1 MPKTVQFTKGSIIF
15 FEGDKNE
22 NIYILQSGSIV
33 LKSLDMETGEQIQE
47 QLHIGEFFGV
57 KSALAHM
64 PALVTAS
71 VVVDSVVVLMSINE
85 FEKIFSAKQEVIE
98 KMLRVFSRS
107 LRDIHK
113 KMEEFFKT
121 DAINQLDHLST

>member
-47 QLHIGEFFGV
+47 QLHI
-57 KSALAHM
+57 A
-64 PALVTAS
+64 
-71 VVVDSVVVLMSINE
+71 
-85 FEKIFSAKQEVIE
+85 
-98 KMLRVFSRS
+98 
-107 LRDIHK
+107 
-113 KMEEFFKT
+113 
-121 DAINQLDHLST
+121 

>member
-98 KMLRVFSRS
+98 KMLRVFSRC
-107 LRDIHK
+107 LK
-113 KMEEFFKT
+113 
-121 DAINQLDHLST
+121 